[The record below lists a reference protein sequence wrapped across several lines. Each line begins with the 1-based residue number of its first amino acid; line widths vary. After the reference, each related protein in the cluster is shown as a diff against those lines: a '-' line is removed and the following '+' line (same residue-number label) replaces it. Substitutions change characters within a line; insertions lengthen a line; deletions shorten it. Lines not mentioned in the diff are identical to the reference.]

1 VPFTVASP
9 IEHLG
14 VTHRTTSH
22 RVRAVSESA
31 YRTVVVGTDGSESSL
46 RAVARAGALAGAT
59 GATLVIACAYLPTEP
74 DDRELAH
81 AQDTLRDDAY
91 QVVGSHPAEDTVRTA
106 AERAGKAGAKD
117 VKTLAVQGSPVET
130 LLDVVRRE
138 NADLLVVGNRGLA
151 GIKGRLLGS
160 VPADATRRSQVDVLV
175 VHTTG

>member
-1 VPFTVASP
+1 
-9 IEHLG
+9 
-14 VTHRTTSH
+14 
-22 RVRAVSESA
+22 VRAVSESA

-59 GATLVIACAYLPTEP
+59 GATLVIACAYLPPEG
-74 DDRELAH
+74 DDRETAR
-81 AQDTLRDDAY
+81 AQDALRDDAY

-106 AERAGKAGAKD
+106 QERASAAGATN
-117 VKTLAVQGSPVET
+117 VKTVAVQGSPVEA

-160 VPADATRRSQVDVLV
+160 VPADATRRSECDVLV

>member
-1 VPFTVASP
+1 MSDTAN
-9 IEHLG
+9 
-14 VTHRTTSH
+14 T
-22 RVRAVSESA
+22 

-59 GATLVIACAYLPTEP
+59 GATLVVACAYLPVDADE
-74 DDRELAH
+74 RETAR
-81 AQDTLRDDAY
+81 AQDVLREDAY

-106 AERAGKAGAKD
+106 QERAAAAGAKN
-117 VKTLAVQGSPVET
+117 VKTVAVEGSPVEA

-138 NADLLVVGNRGLA
+138 KADLLVVGNRGLA

-160 VPADATRRSQVDVLV
+160 VPADATRRSECDVLV

>member
-1 VPFTVASP
+1 M
-9 IEHLG
+9 
-14 VTHRTTSH
+14 
-22 RVRAVSESA
+22 SESA

-59 GATLVIACAYLPTEP
+59 GATLVIACAYLPAEA
-74 DDRELAH
+74 DDRETAK
-81 AQDTLRDDAY
+81 AQDVLREDAY
-91 QVVGSHPAEDTVRTA
+91 QIVGSHPAEDTVRTA
-106 AERAGKAGAKD
+106 QERAGKAGAKN
-117 VKTLAVQGSPVET
+117 VKTVAVEGSPVEA